1 MISAT
6 VALTMILMLIA
17 LPACDS
23 NNESSIS
30 DSSAKAS
37 SADWREDYAYSL
49 GVQAYIFSYPW
60 AFLPNIRYAW
70 VKGNESNSQY
80 ATYMAFNRF
89 WKSRD
94 ILTPKWRDG
103 GSPQNDVL
111 YNMSIL
117 DLSKEPM
124 VLSVPDLGDRYF
136 TFELAAATGDNF
148 GYVGT
153 RTTGNKPGHYVIVG
167 PDWKDTLPEGLKSVA
182 PSAGY
187 KTLGDTGLPYVV
199 SPNNTVYMLGR
210 TSLKGKSDL
219 EAVHK
224 IQDGYALTPLSL
236 WGKPDAK
243 LPPESHDTW
252 KPFDRKTDPL
262 ADWKTINKEMTANPP
277 REHYAVML
285 EQFKTIGIGPGQD
298 VSKMDEATKR
308 GLARAAKDG
317 LDLVIRIGDT
327 GGTGP
332 MYNGFSYPPKTMG
345 SAGYFGDLI
354 TRAAIQVQKGIVS
367 NDSAEATYL
376 ITAQDSELN
385 PLDGANK
392 YTVHFEPGKLPDVKA
407 FWSITMYDMTN
418 NLVENKA
425 DRWAISSNLGNY
437 QQAKDGSLT
446 LYVQNESPGK
456 DKEVNWL
463 PAPKGPFQIVFRLYY
478 PGEEIVAQTWEP
490 AGFVKV
496 K

>member
-1 MISAT
+1 MDAKRNK
-6 VALTMILMLIA
+6 ALLLGILMIVSVLVG
-17 LPACDS
+17 PV
-23 NNESSIS
+23 
-30 DSSAKAS
+30 SAKPEEEK
-37 SADWREDYAYSL
+37 SADWREDYAYTL

-60 AFLPNIRYAW
+60 VFLPHIRYAW
-70 VKGNESNSQY
+70 VVGNEANSEY
-80 ATYMAFNRF
+80 APYMALNGF

-124 VLSVPDLGDRYF
+124 VLSVPDVGDRYY
-136 TFELAAATGDNF
+136 TFELASGISDNF

-153 RTTGNKPGHYVIVG
+153 RTTGNKPGHYLIAG
-167 PDWKDTLPEGLKSVA
+167 PDWKGTLPEGLASVA

-187 KTLGDTGLPYVV
+187 QTLGDTGLAYVA
-199 SPNNTVYMLGR
+199 SPTNTVYMLGR
-210 TSLKGKSDL
+210 TSLKGKPDL

-224 IQDGYALTPLSL
+224 IQDQYALTPLSL
-236 WGKPDAK
+236 WGKSSAA
-243 LPPESHDTW
+243 LPAASHDTW
-252 KPFDRKTDPL
+252 KPVDRKTDPL
-262 ADWKTINKEMTANPP
+262 ADWKNINREMAANPP
-277 REHYAVML
+277 REYYAPML
-285 EQFKTIGIGPGQD
+285 EQFKTIGIGPGLD
-298 VSKMDEATKR
+298 VEKLDPATKR
-308 GLARAAKDG
+308 GLARAARDG
-317 LDLVIRIGDT
+317 LKLVIQIGDT

-376 ITAQDSELN
+376 ITAQDSELS

-392 YTVHFEPGKLPDVKA
+392 YTVHFPPGKLPDVKA

-418 NLVENKA
+418 NLVANPA
-425 DRWAISSNLGNY
+425 DRWSISSNLGNY
-437 QQAKDGSLT
+437 EVAKDGSLT
-446 LYVQNESPGK
+446 IYVQQASPGK

-463 PAPKGPFQIVFRLYY
+463 PSPAGKFQIVFRLYY

-490 AGFVKV
+490 PGFVKV
-496 K
+496 KQ

>member
-1 MISAT
+1 MKTKKRITLFLA
-6 VALTMILMLIA
+6 ILMLCSIFVG
-17 LPACDS
+17 PAFA
-23 NNESSIS
+23 EPEE
-30 DSSAKAS
+30 KTTT
-37 SADWREDYAYSL
+37 DWREDYAYTL

-60 AFLPNIRYAW
+60 VFLPNIRYAW
-70 VKGNESNSQY
+70 VKGNEANSQY

-117 DLSKEPM
+117 DLNKEPM
-124 VLSVPDLGDRYF
+124 VLTVPDLGDRYF
-136 TFELAAATGDNF
+136 TFEIASATSDNF

-153 RTTGNKPGHYVIVG
+153 RTTGNKAANYVIIG
-167 PDWKDTLPEGLKSVA
+167 PDWKGKLPDGLKSIA

-187 KTLGDTGLPYVV
+187 QTLGDTGNPYVV
-199 SPNNTVYMLGR
+199 SPTNTVYMLGR
-210 TSLKGKSDL
+210 TSLKGKPDL
-219 EAVHK
+219 EAVHN
-224 IQDGYALTPLSL
+224 IQDQYALTPLSL

-285 EQFKTIGIGPGQD
+285 EQFKTIGIGPGLD
-298 VSKMDEATKR
+298 VTKMDESTKK

-317 LDLVIRIGDT
+317 LDLVLRIGDQ

-385 PLDGANK
+385 PLNGANK

-446 LYVQNESPGK
+446 LYVQNQSPGK
-456 DKEVNWL
+456 EKEVNWL
-463 PAPKGPFQIVFRLYY
+463 PAPEGKFQIVFRLYY
-478 PGEEIVAQTWEP
+478 PGKEIVAQTWEP
-490 AGFVKV
+490 PGFVKV